1 MVFKSILSI
10 LFVSCASA
18 GSPIDEERVLAG
30 SGKQVLRL
38 GNERMELYL
47 PLLKGKKTGL
57 VGNQSSIVGKTH
69 LADTLLASGIN
80 ITAVFSPEHGFRGDA
95 DAGESV
101 KSGKDA
107 KTGLPIYSLY
117 GNNKK
122 PSAEQLK
129 GIEVMLFDIQ
139 DVGVRFYTY
148 ISTLHY
154 VMEACAENGISL
166 IVLDK
171 PNPNGHY
178 VDGPLR
184 EEKWK
189 SFVGMHPVPIVHG
202 MTIGEYAQMING
214 EKWLTNGIQCDLKV
228 IACENYTHTTPYRLP
243 VAPSPNLR
251 SMASIYL
258 YPSLCLFEGTSVS
271 VGRGT
276 KMPFEVYGHPDFP
289 KTNFSF
295 TPVSGSGAKDPLWK
309 DKVCNGYL
317 LSKDSTALDQ
327 HHFHLSYLII
337 AKNNLEKAGVPFIT
351 SANFFDKLA
360 GTSSL
365 REQLLA
371 GKSETE
377 IRESWKEGL
386 ENFKKVR
393 AKYLIYE

>member
-1 MVFKSILSI
+1 M
-10 LFVSCASA
+10 FVSCASA

-166 IVLDK
+166 IV
-171 PNPNGHY
+171 
-178 VDGPLR
+178 
-184 EEKWK
+184 
-189 SFVGMHPVPIVHG
+189 
-202 MTIGEYAQMING
+202 
-214 EKWLTNGIQCDLKV
+214 
-228 IACENYTHTTPYRLP
+228 
-243 VAPSPNLR
+243 
-251 SMASIYL
+251 
-258 YPSLCLFEGTSVS
+258 
-271 VGRGT
+271 
-276 KMPFEVYGHPDFP
+276 
-289 KTNFSF
+289 
-295 TPVSGSGAKDPLWK
+295 
-309 DKVCNGYL
+309 
-317 LSKDSTALDQ
+317 
-327 HHFHLSYLII
+327 
-337 AKNNLEKAGVPFIT
+337 
-351 SANFFDKLA
+351 
-360 GTSSL
+360 
-365 REQLLA
+365 
-371 GKSETE
+371 
-377 IRESWKEGL
+377 ES
-386 ENFKKVR
+386 
-393 AKYLIYE
+393 